1 MIRARVN
8 GDKVIKMLKNSV
20 EYSSAFT
27 TELKRNQGVLNR
39 KLGEESVDAFYEYL
53 DSLARSNPGMLHHVY
68 EWGQI
73 GDPFGRLYDLSLS
86 INNTSAVV
94 DAEFLQSETINPKQ
108 RKREDSNPEP
118 FYNKSAMMEDGAEII
133 INEVDAQALFFE
145 IDGEEFFRHGPIV
158 IANPGGSKTRGS
170 FVKEFKEF
178 YGKYF
183 TEVHLK
189 SIRFYQSFQNP
200 KVFETYFAS
209 ATKGGASAKGKKAA
223 LSWIMNAPG
232 GNYGNL

>member
-1 MIRARVN
+1 MITARIK
-8 GDKVIKMLKNSV
+8 GDDIIKMLKNSV
-20 EYSSAFT
+20 QYSSAFT
-27 TELKRNQGVLNR
+27 TELNKNKGILNQKV
-39 KLGEESVDAFYEYL
+39 GEESIDAFYNWL

-73 GDPFGRLYDLSLS
+73 GDPFGRLYELSLS

-94 DAEFLQSETINPKQ
+94 DAEFLQSETVNPKQ
-108 RKREDSNPEP
+108 RKGSNSEP

-145 IDGEEFFRHGPIV
+145 IDGEEFFRHGPII

-178 YGKYF
+178 YGSYF
-183 TEVHLK
+183 TEVHLR
-189 SIRFYQSFQNP
+189 SIKFYKYFSNP
-200 KVFETYFAS
+200 KAYEKYFSS
-209 ATKGGASAKGKKAA
+209 AVKGGGAKSKGKKAA